1 MVIVESVNVAKS
13 LNGLSNVVK
22 LINWNYTYNECTISG
37 TQEVGE
43 PNPIEFT
50 PLEELTNEIV
60 KGWLENLI
68 DFSQYNEFMV
78 KPIEQEEIITIKL

>member
-1 MVIVESVNVAKS
+1 MVTIESVNVSKS

-22 LINWNYTYNECTISG
+22 SINWNYTYNKCTISG
-37 TQEVGE
+37 TQEVAE

-50 PLEELTNEIV
+50 PLKELTNEIV

-78 KPIEQEEIITIKL
+78 KPIEQEETINIQL